1 MDSELQSY
9 INHMSVSSYYCEN
22 YFVEAS
28 LVYQYYE
35 SHWGCYKEGAT
46 LCCCDC
52 LIIVAMHGRLCSDDI
67 HLRILGHINTSYQIP
82 VQTFI
87 PL

>member
-28 LVYQYYE
+28 FVYQYYE
-35 SHWGCYKEGAT
+35 SHWGYYKEGAT

-52 LIIVAMHGRLCSDDI
+52 LIIVAMHGRLCSDGI
-67 HLRILGHINTSYQIP
+67 YLRVT
-82 VQTFI
+82 
-87 PL
+87 